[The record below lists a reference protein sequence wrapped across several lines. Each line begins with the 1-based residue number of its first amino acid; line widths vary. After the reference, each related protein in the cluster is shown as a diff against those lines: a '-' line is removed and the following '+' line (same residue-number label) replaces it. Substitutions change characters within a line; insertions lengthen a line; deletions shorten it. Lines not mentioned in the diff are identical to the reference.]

1 MPRIDHDLET
11 LEETDRQ
18 LDALTIEGD
27 GSSPAV
33 LEKADR
39 SKANVLTGVTNRNE
53 TNILACIY
61 ARSLGVKHTIA
72 RVSNPGHTR
81 KDCGVGLK
89 ALGLDLTVKRQE
101 GMRARN
107 RKHPSHARNNRNHR
121 SLRWR
126 TESHRGE
133 SAQCYAAVPAA
144 NQ

>member
-33 LEKADR
+33 LEKADI
-39 SKANVLTGVTNRNE
+39 SKANVLAGVTNRNE

-72 RVSNPGHTR
+72 RVSNPDHTR
-81 KDCGVGLK
+81 KDCGVDLK

-107 RKHPSHARNNRNHR
+107 RKHP
-121 SLRWR
+121 
-126 TESHRGE
+126 
-133 SAQCYAAVPAA
+133 
-144 NQ
+144 